1 MLPEVWKTILQ
12 VRGCCRSSE
21 LGVTCTAWGG
31 EGEFA
36 GTDIAQHCIL
46 WRSAWTSGCHV
57 WILSWAA
64 MQPGVLSAP
73 GTKKA
78 EGSFSQSVFVLKIK
92 GAFVMLLALFHT

>member
-1 MLPEVWKTILQ
+1 
-12 VRGCCRSSE
+12 
-21 LGVTCTAWGG
+21 
-31 EGEFA
+31 
-36 GTDIAQHCIL
+36 
-46 WRSAWTSGCHV
+46 
-57 WILSWAA
+57 